1 MLLLALPSLVLKSLI
16 GIDPYDEGIRLYGAM
31 RVLQGAV
38 PYHDFFAS
46 YGPAQF
52 YWPAAWLAVFGEQLW
67 VARLGELVG
76 IGGAVVALTVLLRQ
90 ASAGWAAILWTLS
103 ALLLPLS
110 VVYLG
115 TFDPSLSLVLAA
127 GAAVGR
133 GPGVRSLSMAGLL
146 LGAASLFRQDF
157 AFYGAVATTAM
168 VIVSAAI
175 EPGSTRWLRA
185 ALRRTLIVAA
195 GACVVALPAYGWLA
209 SPDPYALWDNLV
221 RKPAEL
227 IALRQLPYA
236 YALDQV
242 LESALSKPSP
252 HAVLR
257 FWILLSPIFAL
268 VGLAALAHRGVRAEL
283 FAEPRRSA
291 IMAFLVTLG
300 AGLLLY
306 ARARTDVY
314 HVQPMQVVVCAQL
327 AITVTAVVRA
337 TVHAAGARRLQRV
350 SLVLATLAVAIGTV
364 DRVVSFAVREPARL
378 ERAMH
383 VRLRGGEKWLSE
395 AIADISCHAGD
406 APVYIGVGRHDRV
419 YANFMTAYFLL
430 GRAAPTYYHDII
442 PGLTTAEPVQ
452 RRMIRELDESGVGT
466 AFLWKHL
473 DSEEPNRSAV
483 ERGSTLLDEYLA
495 RHFRVQVDSPRYFV
509 LVRDR

>member
-31 RVLQGAV
+31 RVLHGAV

-52 YWPAAWLAVFGEQLW
+52 YWPAAWFLVFGEQLW
-67 VARLGELVG
+67 VARMGEVVG
-76 IGGAVVALTVLLRQ
+76 VGGAVVAMTVLLRQ
-90 ASAGWAAILWTLS
+90 ASAGWAAILWTVS

-110 VVYLG
+110 VVYLS
-115 TFDPSLSLVLAA
+115 TLDPSLSLVLAA
-127 GAAVGR
+127 GATVGR
-133 GPGVRSLSMAGLL
+133 RPSVGSLSMAGLL

-157 AFYGAVATTAM
+157 AFYGALATTAM
-168 VIVSAAI
+168 VIVSAATD
-175 EPGSTRWLRA
+175 PGSTTRARA
-185 ALRRTLIVAA
+185 ALWRTLVVAA
-195 GACVVALPAYGWLA
+195 GAFAIALPAYGWLA
-209 SPDPYALWDNLV
+209 SPDPYVLWDSLV

-227 IALRQLPYA
+227 IAFRQVPYA
-236 YALDQV
+236 YALNQV

-252 HAVLR
+252 HSVLR
-257 FWILLSPIFAL
+257 FWILLSPVFAL
-268 VGLAALAHRGVRAEL
+268 VGLAPLAHRAVRAEL
-283 FAEPRRSA
+283 VADPRRSA
-291 IMAFLVTLG
+291 ILAFLVTLA
-300 AGLLLY
+300 AGLFVY

-314 HVQPMQVVVCAQL
+314 HVQPLQVVVCAQL
-327 AITVTAVVRA
+327 AITAAAVVRV
-337 TVHAAGARRLQRV
+337 TVHARGARALHRL
-350 SLVLATLAVAIGTV
+350 SFALAIIAVAVGAV
-364 DRVVSFAVREPARL
+364 DRIVSFALREPTRL

-383 VRLRGGEKWLSE
+383 VRLRGGERWLVE
-395 AIADISCHAGD
+395 AIADISRHAGD

-452 RRMIRELDESGVGT
+452 RRMIREIDESGVRT
-466 AFLWKHL
+466 AFLSKYVDIL
-473 DSEEPNRSAV
+473 EPNLSAA

-495 RHFRVQVDSPRYFV
+495 RHFRVQVDSARYLV